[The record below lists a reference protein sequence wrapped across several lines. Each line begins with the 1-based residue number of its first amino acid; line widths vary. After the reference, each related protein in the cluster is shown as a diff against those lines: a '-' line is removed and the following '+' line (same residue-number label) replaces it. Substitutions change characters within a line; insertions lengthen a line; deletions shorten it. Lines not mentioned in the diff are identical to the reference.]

1 MISRGSEIIVDWLVR
16 SEAIKQEDYDLYYYA
31 SYSLIL
37 TIFPIGMAFIVGG
50 IMGVTINAL
59 LLILPFVVIRKYSG
73 GYHAKSSKMCMF
85 FSVVILVIFTRL
97 SSLVIWNSYFKLVV
111 LVAIISLSIVSPIDS
126 INKKLTLD
134 EKRKYKKITMCLLG
148 LLLLLIFV
156 FDRLHMQ
163 QTAVCVSLGIILSAS
178 LQIPCLIVK
187 ILEKNQN

>member
-1 MISRGSEIIVDWLVR
+1 MISRCSEKVTNWLIR
-16 SEAIKQEDYDLYYYA
+16 SEVIKQEDYDLYYYA

-37 TIFPIGMAFIVGG
+37 TIFPIGMSFIVGKL
-50 IMGVTINAL
+50 MGVTINAL

-73 GYHAKSSKMCMF
+73 GYHAKNSKVCMF
-85 FSVVILVIFTRL
+85 FSVVILVAFTRL
-97 SSLVIWNSYFKLVV
+97 SSLIIWNSYFKLVV
-111 LVAIISLSIVSPIDS
+111 LIATISLSMLSPIDS

-156 FDRLHMQ
+156 FARLHMQ